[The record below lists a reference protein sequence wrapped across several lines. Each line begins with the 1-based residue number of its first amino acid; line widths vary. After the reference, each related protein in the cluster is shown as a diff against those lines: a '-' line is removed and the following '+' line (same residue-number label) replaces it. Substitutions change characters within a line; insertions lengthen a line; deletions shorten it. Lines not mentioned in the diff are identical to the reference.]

1 MSKLNKTFD
10 FEARIWL
17 PKPRE
22 QVFAFF
28 ANPRNLDRLTPPWL
42 RFEILT
48 EDPIE
53 MRAGTLLDYKLRI
66 HGVPIHWQSEITV
79 WEPPLRFVDRQTRGP
94 YRSWL
99 HTHAFLS
106 HQGGT
111 IVEDSVKYVPSGGS
125 IIQRFLVA
133 PDLQRIFSYRHEMLQ
148 QLFNAPVAAPA
159 V

>member
-1 MSKLNKTFD
+1 MPKLIKTCD
-10 FEARIWL
+10 FKARIWL
-17 PKPRE
+17 PKPRD

-48 EDPIE
+48 QDPIE
-53 MRAGTLLDYKLRI
+53 MRAGTRLDYKLRI
-66 HGVPIHWQSEITV
+66 HGVPIRWQSEITV

-99 HTHAFLS
+99 HTHVFFS

-111 IVEDSVKYVPSGGS
+111 VVVDFVRYAAPGGS
-125 IIQRFLVA
+125 VVQRLLVA
-133 PDLQRIFSYRHEMLQ
+133 PDLQRIFSYRHEILQ
-148 QLFNAPVAAPA
+148 KLFDAHIAVPA

>member
-1 MSKLNKTFD
+1 MPKPIKIFD
-10 FEARIWL
+10 YEARIWL

-22 QVFAFF
+22 QIFEFF

-53 MRAGTLLDYKLRI
+53 MGAGTLLDYKLRI

-79 WEPPLRFVDRQTRGP
+79 WEPPLKFVDRQTRGP

-99 HTHAFLS
+99 HSHAFLC
-106 HQGGT
+106 HKGGT
-111 IVEDSVKYVPSGGS
+111 IVEDSVRYAAPGGG
-125 IIQRFLVA
+125 IIQRLLVA
-133 PDLQRIFSYRHEMLQ
+133 PDLQRIFSYRHDILRK
-148 QLFNAPVAAPA
+148 LFDADSAASA
-159 V
+159 D